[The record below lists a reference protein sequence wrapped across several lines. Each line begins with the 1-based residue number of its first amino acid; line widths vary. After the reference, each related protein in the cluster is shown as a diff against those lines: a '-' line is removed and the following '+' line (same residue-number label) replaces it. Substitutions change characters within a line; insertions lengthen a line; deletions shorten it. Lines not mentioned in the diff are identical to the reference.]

1 MEELQYYLQGNKS
14 ELYIY
19 NDRVVYMTKN
29 LENKTKNYECIYF
42 YEIKEVL
49 VDLMDKKTEK
59 IRFYIKG
66 KGSVNCDEKVVDFIL
81 RKTYSK
87 QEKLNVLTLKA
98 FIDGQIRKNEVRN
111 KIGDI
116 LTIEGIRKY
125 NELLNEGIITQEE
138 FNAKKKQLLGL

>member
-29 LENKTKNYECIYF
+29 SENKAKNYECIYF